1 MENNNFIELFIK
13 KVTDVRNEEF
23 KLHNFSYEDKILE
36 KKQLNEN
43 PMEFKNYKNII
54 KKKALMDKI
63 KPGNINKKEYGPNN
77 DTDIDILEDDIFNNN
92 SDETKGEENK
102 IDIELLDRDKKLE
115 LIHDFL
121 QRKNILLN
129 EEELKKIEN
138 IIDDPDIPL
147 KKYLN
152 ISKIYQQIIKIGFIK
167 KLENGT
173 YLIDINQNKSK
184 KSKNYFF
191 K

>member
-1 MENNNFIELFIK
+1 MEYNNFIENFIK
-13 KVTDVRNEEF
+13 KINEIRNEEF
-23 KLHNFSYEDKILE
+23 KLHNFSYEERILE

-54 KKKALMDKI
+54 KKKALLDKT

-77 DTDIDILEDDIFNNN
+77 DNDIDILEDDIFNNN

-129 EEELKKIEN
+129 EEELKKIDD
-138 IIDDPDIPL
+138 IIDDPNIPL

-152 ISKIYQQIIKIGFIK
+152 ISKIYQQIIKISFIK

-173 YLIDINQNKSK
+173 YLIDINQDKTK
-184 KSKNYFF
+184 KSKNHFF

>member
-1 MENNNFIELFIK
+1 MEYNNFIENFIK
-13 KVTDVRNEEF
+13 KINDIRNEEF
-23 KLHNFSYEDKILE
+23 KLHNFSYEERILE

-54 KKKALMDKI
+54 KKKALLDKI

-77 DTDIDILEDDIFNNN
+77 DNDIDILEDDIFNNN
-92 SDETKGEENK
+92 SDETKGEDNK

-138 IIDDPDIPL
+138 IIDDPNIPL

-152 ISKIYQQIIKIGFIK
+152 ISKIYQQIIKISFIK

-173 YLIDINQNKSK
+173 YLIDINQDKTK

>member
-13 KVTDVRNEEF
+13 KVNDVRNEEF